1 MEKFDYTK
9 AIATLE
15 EIALKVEDPST
26 GVEDIDKYISQTEEL
41 VEKCR
46 AYLRTVREKVDTI
59 DRK

>member
-26 GVEDIDKYISQTEEL
+26 GVEDIDKYIRQTEEL

-46 AYLRTVREKVDTI
+46 TYLRTVREKVDTI